1 MWPILDAA
9 SHPRIS
15 LISLTAFIAQINHGR
30 EQSPGRA
37 AGPVSDSPSRSGL
50 LSCTQVLSDSN
61 TLTRTEASSAWNFP
75 LTTDD
80 NRKQN
85 RSRMLAFKPF
95 DVHTSSGL
103 DPPDWLNDAARY
115 RSCASSIQSADE
127 LNSRG

>member
-1 MWPILDAA
+1 MRSRSKREVTASVWPIPDAA

-61 TLTRTEASSAWNFP
+61 TDPHGSVFCVELPF
-75 LTTDD
+75 D
-80 NRKQN
+80 NRRQ
-85 RSRMLAFKPF
+85 PE
-95 DVHTSSGL
+95 TE
-103 DPPDWLNDAARY
+103 PQQDASVPA
-115 RSCASSIQSADE
+115 
-127 LNSRG
+127 L